1 MKRLFILFIS
11 VIMVQLSYGQAF
23 KVVGYL
29 PDYEFSILNSINYSK
44 TTHVLAAFGNPD
56 SSGVMSFSQ
65 NIDAFATA
73 VHNDGAKA
81 MLSIAGG
88 GDYSWGNSYHIYE
101 YLFTDA
107 NRAIFIGKV
116 MDYVRAHQLDGI
128 DLDLE
133 GYALELT
140 NYNIFAQQLA
150 DSLHALNL
158 TISGTYVSGSMAA
171 YVSDAT
177 LQKLDFITAQS
188 YGGIGSWNYNSPSD
202 QAPYSLFKSDID
214 FWKSRGLTA
223 AKVVGGLPF
232 YVSQFP
238 ITEYPYSPPPDYN
251 IYMPKLCS
259 VYEDP
264 QFIGQDPL
272 KYDLVYTTDGDPV
285 YLNSLPTFRKK
296 INYAVANA
304 GGIMIWELGGD
315 CYDGTLNILDT
326 LNTYIAAQI
335 TLSVEGKSPASS
347 LKFYPNPA
355 NSFIKI
361 DGQSQASMSYTISDV
376 YGREIINST
385 LLDPLIDVSKI
396 APGMYLLNVM
406 EEGVR
411 HDPARLVIQR

>member
-11 VIMVQLSYGQAF
+11 FIMAQLSYGQAF
-23 KVVGYL
+23 KVVAYL
-29 PDYEFSILNSINYSK
+29 PDYEFSILNSINYSN

-65 NIDAFATA
+65 DIDAFAIA
-73 VHNDGAKA
+73 VHNGGAKA
-81 MLSIAGG
+81 MLSLAGG

-107 NRAIFIGKV
+107 NRAAFIGQI

-133 GYALELT
+133 GYALELS

-158 TISGTYVSGSMAA
+158 TISGTYVSGSWAT
-171 YVSDAT
+171 YVSNAT
-177 LQKLDFITAQS
+177 LQALDFITAQS
-188 YGGIGSWNYNSPSD
+188 YGGVNSSNYNKASD
-202 QAPYSLFKSDID
+202 QAPYSFFTSDIV
-214 FWKSRGLTA
+214 FWKSRGLTS
-223 AKVVGGLPF
+223 AKVLGGIPF
-232 YVSQFP
+232 YVCEFP
-238 ITEYPYSPPPDYN
+238 IEEYPFSPPPDYN
-251 IYMPKLCS
+251 VYMPTLCS

-272 KYDLVYTTDGDPV
+272 KYDLVYTTSGDPV
-285 YLNSLPTFRKK
+285 YLNSLPTLRKK
-296 INYAVANA
+296 INYAAANA
-304 GGIMIWELGGD
+304 GGIMIWQIGGD
-315 CYDGTLNILDT
+315 CYDGKLNILDT
-326 LNTYIAAQI
+326 LNTYITAQI
-335 TLSVEGKSPASS
+335 TLSVEGKSPTSS

-376 YGREIINST
+376 YGREIISST
-385 LLDPLIDVSKI
+385 LSDPLIDISKI
-396 APGMYLLNVM
+396 APGMYLLNVI